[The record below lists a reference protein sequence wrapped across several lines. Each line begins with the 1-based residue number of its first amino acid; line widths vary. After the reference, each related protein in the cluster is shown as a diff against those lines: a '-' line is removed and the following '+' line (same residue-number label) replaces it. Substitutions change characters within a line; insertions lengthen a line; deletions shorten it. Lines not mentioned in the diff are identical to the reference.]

1 MAVSLRIKEPAVKQ
15 ATRLMIQNQKLKDAR
30 EQAMQKVKMEK
41 EKAKAQSD
49 ALKAKQ
55 EALKQKD
62 AELKKQKQLHKDELK
77 KAKEEFRNFRRR
89 WPDHAL
95 TKNFRAIAALADKN
109 VAENEMQQLLE
120 RFGV

>member
-15 ATRLMIQNQKLKDAR
+15 AARLQIQNQKLKDAR

-62 AELKKQKQLHKDELK
+62 AELKNKSNFTRTSLK
-77 KAKEEFRNFRRR
+77 KRK
-89 WPDHAL
+89 
-95 TKNFRAIAALADKN
+95 KNSVTLGAD
-109 VAENEMQQLLE
+109 
-120 RFGV
+120 GPITP